1 MQRTMGHVF
10 VIPYFFDLLPDF
22 FAVTDP
28 DLSFNE
34 KCQITFRVFKA
45 INN

>member
-1 MQRTMGHVF
+1 MATFF
-10 VIPYFFDLLPDF
+10 VIPHFFDLLPDF

-34 KCQITFRVFKA
+34 KCQITL
-45 INN
+45 